1 MAGVVSRAQ
10 SVASSASDRD
20 SDEAELADESG
31 LYPYRV
37 DEGAGAY
44 DDSFAGGDVR
54 NHVSLTSAEPP
65 NPPGPFWKR
74 YFDQAQG
81 ILWWHYEGPAGM
93 FYHCEGVTRPYKK
106 DAAAEPATPQPQPQL
121 QLGTL
126 MDAHPSSSRGIPSD
140 AADVPGKELQADVV
154 ETDAVDTFR
163 DDVRFKDLI
172 WQMVHLRLSHE
183 ALEDKMFDLL
193 INQKD
198 LKEQVKELQRQ
209 LRQQQS

>member
-1 MAGVVSRAQ
+1 MAGAVSRAQ
-10 SVASSASDRD
+10 SVASSASDRE
-20 SDEAELADESG
+20 SDDRRPRDESE

-37 DEGAGAY
+37 DEGAGSY

-74 YFDQAQG
+74 YFDQDKG
-81 ILWWHYEGPAGM
+81 VYWWHYEGPAGV
-93 FYHCEGVTRPYKK
+93 FHHCGGVTRPYKK
-106 DAAAEPATPQPQPQL
+106 DAAAEPPTPQPQPQL
-121 QLGTL
+121 QLGTPI
-126 MDAHPSSSRGIPSD
+126 AAARSWRGISSD

-163 DDVRFKDLI
+163 DDERFKDLI
-172 WQMVHLRLSHE
+172 CQMEHLRLSHG

-198 LKEQVKELQRQ
+198 LGEQVKELQRQ
-209 LRQQQS
+209 LSCASS